1 MEWQVNGGV
10 GQVLGVSQRGS
21 RDGGGCRDDGEDVI
35 VAVIVKTE
43 GGGECRG
50 GGEALGCSRGGG
62 GEGGGEC
69 RGPEGRGG
77 EGGGEVAVVMVRV

>member
-1 MEWQVNGGV
+1 M
-10 GQVLGVSQRGS
+10 
-21 RDGGGCRDDGEDVI
+21 I